1 MSFDASLLP
10 MLSPPLPWHSYRHGG
25 YLATDVS
32 LVRLP
37 PYASQQRFRLENNP
51 AQQLYPA
58 LDALNALGSIP
69 WRINSAILDLVIQI
83 FNSNGDKELDVP
95 QPPSALQPPL
105 PIPKESPQ
113 TEKSKAMKGAVF
125 LFFFKLVFCVDF
137 VYFNST
143 LGICDKYFRPSC
155 FQAPK
160 SRDVQFMV

>member
-1 MSFDASLLP
+1 

-113 TEKSKAMKGAVF
+113 TEKSKAMKGVVF
-125 LFFFKLVFCVDF
+125 FCVF
-137 VYFNST
+137 FCA
-143 LGICDKYFRPSC
+143 LHRLLLLEFCDKYFRPSC

-160 SRDVQFMV
+160 SRDVQFVV